1 MPPPLA
7 YLNGEFLPLP
17 EARLPVWDYAVVQG
31 ATVTDMVR
39 TFAGEPFRL
48 EQHLERFAA
57 SRRAVGI
64 ELPES
69 DARLAALV
77 REVIARTHPLLP
89 EGSDCGVLLFA
100 TPGPYRPYAASVTL
114 GESQPSPA
122 AAAPAASGVSASP
135 PATSPAAAIDARP
148 TLCIHPFPLAFAK
161 HHYWYANGA
170 AAAVPQVRQVPAAS
184 LPPAIKYRSR
194 LHWYLAE
201 REARQIDPGAVALL
215 LDEYGCLTETASG
228 NLFIVRDGQ
237 LLTPRAETTLA
248 GVSQAYV
255 AELARAAGMG
265 VVRADLTPEYVLEA
279 EEAFL
284 TSTTYCIAPLTWLD
298 GVPIANGRPGPV
310 FRSLIA
316 RWSEAVGVDIL
327 AQAERFSELPASP

>member
-7 YLNGEFLPLP
+7 YFNGEFCPLM
-17 EARLPVWDYAVVQG
+17 ELRLPVWDYAVVQG

-69 DARLAALV
+69 DSRLAALV

-114 GESQPSPA
+114 GTEARTSPDSSSA
-122 AAAPAASGVSASP
+122 AGDVSTAV
-135 PATSPAAAIDARP
+135 PATAIDTRP
-148 TLCIHPFPLAFAK
+148 TLCIHPFSLAFAK
-161 HHYWYANGA
+161 HHYWYVNGA
-170 AAAVPQVRQVPAAS
+170 AAAVPQVRQVPAAC
-184 LPPAIKYRSR
+184 LPPSIKYRSR

-215 LDEYGCLTETASG
+215 LDEYGGLTETASG

-237 LLTPRAETTLA
+237 LLTPRAETTLP
-248 GVSQAYV
+248 GISQAYV
-255 AELARAAGMG
+255 SELARAAGMT

-298 GVPIANGRPGPV
+298 GVPIADGRPGPM
-310 FRSLIA
+310 FRNLIA

-327 AQAERFSELPASP
+327 AQAERFSELPFSL

>member
-64 ELPES
+64 ELPEC

-100 TPGPYRPYAASVTL
+100 TPGPYRPYAASVAL
-114 GESQPSPA
+114 GQGLESPA
-122 AAAPAASGVSASP
+122 GAVTPTGEAPPASP
-135 PATSPAAAIDARP
+135 ATAIDARP

-161 HHYWYANGA
+161 HHYWYMNGA
-170 AAAVPQVRQVPAAS
+170 AAAVPQVRQIPAAS

-201 REARQIDPGAVALL
+201 REARQIDPGAVAIL

-237 LLTPRAETTLA
+237 LLTPRAETTLP

-255 AELARAAGMG
+255 AELARAAGMA

-298 GVPIANGRPGPV
+298 GVPIASGRPGPV

-327 AQAERFSELPASP
+327 AQAERFGELPSSP

>member
-7 YLNGEFLPLP
+7 YLNGEFLLLT
-17 EARLPVWDYAVVQG
+17 ELRLPVWDYAVVQG

-57 SRRAVGI
+57 SRRALGI

-69 DARLAALV
+69 DSRLAALV
-77 REVIARTHPLLP
+77 RELIARTYPLLP
-89 EGSDCGVLLFA
+89 EGSDCGMLLFA
-100 TPGPYRPYAASVTL
+100 TPGPYRPYAASIAL
-114 GESQPSPA
+114 GGDPPMPA
-122 AAAPAASGVSASP
+122 DALPPPGDGPAPLAAPP
-135 PATSPAAAIDARP
+135 IDARP

-161 HHYWYANGA
+161 HHYWYMNGA

-184 LPPAIKYRSR
+184 LPPSIKYRSR

-237 LLTPRAETTLA
+237 LLTPRVETTLP
-248 GVSQAYV
+248 GISQAYV
-255 AELARAAGMG
+255 SELIRAAGMT

-298 GVPIANGRPGPV
+298 GVPIANGRPGPM
-310 FRSLIA
+310 FRNLIA

-327 AQAERFSELPASP
+327 AQAERFSELPLSL